1 MRKCRHSTEHKHRH
15 HVMIKMYANRMWTS
29 ALVIGALTVA
39 AAASEMDPTPVVSEA
54 KTAIQPAAQNNPNVI
69 VVKVDE
75 NGKETYY
82 AGKTTVSKDA
92 VQDKSSSADDVIAE
106 IVSDKNL
113 ITKPGAQSKDEMD
126 QTTSTPQWFYIGF
139 GGLGVGIG
147 WAPSYYWYSH
157 TYYPTYYYRP
167 VRHYYP
173 VYSRPYW
180 HPRCHYRFYW
190 C

>member
-1 MRKCRHSTEHKHRH
+1 
-15 HVMIKMYANRMWTS
+15 MIKMYANRMWTS

-126 QTTSTPQWFYIGF
+126 QTTSTRNGSIL
-139 GGLGVGIG
+139 GLVAWAWELVGLPATTGTLI
-147 WAPSYYWYSH
+147 PI
-157 TYYPTYYYRP
+157 TPPITI
-167 VRHYYP
+167 VRCGIIT
-173 VYSRPYW
+173 RL
-180 HPRCHYRFYW
+180 
-190 C
+190 